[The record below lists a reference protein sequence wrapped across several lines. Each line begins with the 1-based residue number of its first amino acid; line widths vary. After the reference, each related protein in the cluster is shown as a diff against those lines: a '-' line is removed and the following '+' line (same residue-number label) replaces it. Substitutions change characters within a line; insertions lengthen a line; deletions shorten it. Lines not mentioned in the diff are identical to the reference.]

1 MDQFKEKRVMR
12 TCKTNSGHRNKK
24 DDEIKI
30 PVIQMKTKLSMSN
43 MQVRLCEQD
52 KGTIKKK

>member
-43 MQVRLCEQD
+43 MQVRLCE
-52 KGTIKKK
+52 